1 MFGITYDAHAD
12 MDGKFQVIGEIEE
25 GWDSLIEIECA
36 CVQPV
41 AYYYPNNQ
49 HLMALAEQTGAD
61 KDPLLLERIA
71 LGLQVKKIALFT
83 SKYMKFDKYGGSK
96 FSFSRTRTFPV

>member
-12 MDGKFQVIGEIEE
+12 MDGKFQVIGEIES

-61 KDPLLLERIA
+61 RDPLLLERIA
-71 LGLQVKKIALFT
+71 LGLQVTRKLLFWVFKAQI
-83 SKYMKFDKYGGSK
+83 SFIKFVYNCKLNRYY
-96 FSFSRTRTFPV
+96 F

>member
-1 MFGITYDAHAD
+1 MFGITYDAHTD
-12 MDGKFQVIGEIEE
+12 MDGKFQVIGEIES

-61 KDPLLLERIA
+61 RDPLLLERIA
-71 LGLQVKKIALFT
+71 VGLQVVYKLLFWKHIHQI
-83 SKYMKFDKYGGSK
+83 SIKSL
-96 FSFSRTRTFPV
+96 SVIPN